1 MSRHVFALFAI
12 ALGGPAVLAAPV
24 PQDAGKAAAFPYNSK
39 SPIVVCLNGYERAR
53 DRLTT
58 LANAALPTEAPKLIK
73 RLEGGIAKV
82 FDGRK
87 LTAVRKDA
95 RIFLALNDL
104 AAAFENEHPPLA
116 VLVPVTSYKDF
127 RNTFLTDVEL
137 RTIDEGRDGVDAI
150 KTAAFG
156 EEMPAYMVDLK
167 DYVAIT
173 VDKVTADV
181 YAAKYT
187 RATVDQMGTELA
199 ESFLTA
205 DLALFINM
213 DAINEQFGEQIRGV
227 KGLIDFGIQ
236 QAAQQG
242 TLPGFSEKQMDALK
256 TMLKGAFQGVEDCRS
271 VVLAAEF
278 RPDGLAIRLQARFAE
293 DSASAKLIS
302 MEKPVSLAEL
312 GKLPGGL
319 GVYGGVKFGRTISE
333 LLSAISQD
341 LSTTE
346 EDVQGTRLIEGHR
359 KDLLASGH
367 QGDISATMAP
377 GLSMTVSRYADPK
390 KAARALTKTY
400 KAIAAGGRVNSVILK
415 AAPRVNDEAEKLGDF
430 TFAEVLLKYDFDAT
444 VAALPEQV
452 KEATLQSLTRTLMP
466 ESRMWIGTDSKVVV
480 AVTAKEWKD
489 AKELLGQYQ
498 DAKRSVGAD
507 AAFKLTRSQLPA
519 EANYLLIA
527 ETTSAINSLIDTLRS
542 TGEALPGFPRIP
554 DLKPAKGELTYVGL
568 ALVLKG
574 EIASLSAFV
583 PTSALAAGGK
593 MLEPLFKNIE

>member
-1 MSRHVFALFAI
+1 MSRFVIAVAAI
-12 ALGGPAVLAAPV
+12 ALAGPPLLAAPV
-24 PQDAGKAAAFPYNSK
+24 SQDGGKGAGFPYNAK

-53 DRLTT
+53 ERLTT
-58 LANAALPTEAPKLIK
+58 LANTALPTEAPKLIK
-73 RLEGGIAKV
+73 RLEGGLEKV
-82 FDGRK
+82 FEGRK

-104 AAAFENEHPPLA
+104 GAAFENEQPPVA
-116 VLVPVTSYKDF
+116 VLVPVTSYKNF
-127 RNTFLTDVEL
+127 RDTFLTVEEL
-137 RTIDEGRDGVDAI
+137 KTIDEGRDGVDAI

-167 DYVAIT
+167 DYVAVT
-173 VDKVTADV
+173 VDKVTADA
-181 YAAKYT
+181 YAGKYT
-187 RATVDQMGTELA
+187 RATADQMGPELA
-199 ESFLTA
+199 ESFLKS
-205 DLALFINM
+205 DVALFINM
-213 DAINEQFGEQIRGV
+213 DAINDQFGEQIRGV

-242 TLPGFSEKQMDALK
+242 TLPGFSAKQMDALK
-256 TMLKGAFQGVEDCRS
+256 TVLKGAFQGVEDCRS
-271 VVLAAEF
+271 VVFAAEF
-278 RPDGLAIRLQARFAE
+278 RPDGLAVRLQARFAE

-302 MEKPVSLAEL
+302 MEKPAALAEL
-312 GKLPGGL
+312 SSLPSGL

-333 LLSAISQD
+333 LLREISQD

-346 EDVQGTRLIEGHR
+346 EDVQGTRLIDGHR

-377 GLSMTVSRYADPK
+377 GVSITVSNYADPK
-390 KAARALTKTY
+390 KAVRALTKTY

-415 AAPRVNDEAEKLGDF
+415 AAPRVNDDTEKLGDF
-430 TFAEVLLKYDFDAT
+430 TFSEVLLKYDFDAT
-444 VAALPEQV
+444 VANLPEQV
-452 KEATLQSLTRTLMP
+452 KEATLQSLTRSLTP

-480 AVTAKEWKD
+480 AITAKEWKD

-498 DAKRSVGAD
+498 DARRSVGAD
-507 AAFKLTRSQLPA
+507 AAFKMTRSQLPA

-527 ETTSAINSLIDTLRS
+527 ETGSAITTLMDTLRS
-542 TGEALPGFPRIP
+542 TGDALPGFPRIP
-554 DLKPAKGELTYVGL
+554 QLKPAKGEPTYVGV

-574 EIASLSAFV
+574 EIASVTAFV

-593 MLEPLFKNIE
+593 LLEPILKNVE